1 MSKNHFLSNL
11 NLNGVI
17 HMKKTSVVLVFAA
30 SLASMVQAQ
39 INTSEI
45 AGDLAAVYLNQPVAL
60 SAGSPALVG
69 ASLARPA
76 ILKGELSAAV
86 ANGATSL
93 VAVGANTFNGLSL
106 AGGTEDA
113 PDSDNHYIIEFTS
126 GPFTGL
132 IKQVTAFS
140 GSTATVAGGLPQIDA
155 NTRFVLRK
163 DHTLGSLFGT
173 SDASL
178 IVTKSGL
185 TSGSTAGSADVVSV
199 LNSAGQWVKYFYR
212 SGTGWKLTTARTGP
226 DRQHVRVS
234 LGTGVLVSPT
244 ASKTIGLSGEYRGT
258 RARVTLVNAATIVAN
273 PYPVGT
279 SLAQT
284 DLASSLAKS
293 TAAGN
298 SDELRF
304 LENGRL
310 VNYFARSGTGTFS
323 PGGIEYAGFRPSL
336 NRNGSNVDDSI
347 SIPAGGAV
355 LVKRAGLAHDL
366 TFRPQYLAQ

>member
-1 MSKNHFLSNL
+1 
-11 NLNGVI
+11 
-17 HMKKTSVVLVFAA
+17 
-30 SLASMVQAQ
+30 
-39 INTSEI
+39 
-45 AGDLAAVYLNQPVAL
+45 
-60 SAGSPALVG
+60 LVG

-86 ANGATSL
+86 TNGATSL

-132 IKQVTAFS
+132 IKRVTAFS

-155 NTRFVLRK
+155 HTRFVLRK

-173 SDASL
+173 SDENF

-185 TSGSTAGSADVVSV
+185 ESGVTGGSADVVSV
-199 LNSAGQWVKYFYR
+199 LNSSGQWVKYFYR
-212 SGTGWKLTTARTGP
+212 SGIGWKQTTARTGS

-234 LGTGVLVSPT
+234 LGTGVLITPIG
-244 ASKTIGLSGEYRGT
+244 SKTIGLSGEYRGT

-284 DLASSLAKS
+284 DLASSLVKDI
-293 TAAGN
+293 TAAN
-298 SDELRF
+298 ADELRF

-310 VNYFARSGTGTFS
+310 VNYFARSGTGTLS

-355 LVKRAGLAHDL
+355 LVRRSGLAHDL

>member
-1 MSKNHFLSNL
+1 
-11 NLNGVI
+11 
-17 HMKKTSVVLVFAA
+17 
-30 SLASMVQAQ
+30 
-39 INTSEI
+39 
-45 AGDLAAVYLNQPVAL
+45 
-60 SAGSPALVG
+60 
-69 ASLARPA
+69 
-76 ILKGELSAAV
+76 
-86 ANGATSL
+86 
-93 VAVGANTFNGLSL
+93 
-106 AGGTEDA
+106 
-113 PDSDNHYIIEFTS
+113 
-126 GPFTGL
+126 
-132 IKQVTAFS
+132 
-140 GSTATVAGGLPQIDA
+140 
-155 NTRFVLRK
+155 
-163 DHTLGSLFGT
+163 
-173 SDASL
+173 
-178 IVTKSGL
+178 
-185 TSGSTAGSADVVSV
+185 
-199 LNSAGQWVKYFYR
+199 
-212 SGTGWKLTTARTGP
+212 
-226 DRQHVRVS
+226 
-234 LGTGVLVSPT
+234 
-244 ASKTIGLSGEYRGT
+244 
-258 RARVTLVNAATIVAN
+258 VNAATIVAN